1 MTAEAPPDDAPFGRL
16 VVALLLL
23 RQLLDLVRV
32 EGCLADVVRQALA
45 GHQVAL
51 AHFVAPPP
59 SRMRGSSIASSTSE
73 TKTPITTSTA
83 SNIRKAPARYISWL
97 CRERSSSGPLVGRSI
112 TMETRAEP
120 DTMAGRIMPMAE
132 S

>member
-73 TKTPITTSTA
+73 TKQPITTSPA
-83 SNIRKAPARYISWL
+83 SNLKIGRAA
-97 CRERSSSGPLVGRSI
+97 CRERVCQ
-112 TMETRAEP
+112 
-120 DTMAGRIMPMAE
+120 
-132 S
+132 

>member
-1 MTAEAPPDDAPFGRL
+1 M
-16 VVALLLL
+16 VVALLLR
-23 RQLLDLVRV
+23 RQLLDFVRI

-73 TKTPITTSTA
+73 TKTPITTSIA
-83 SNIRKAPARYISWL
+83 SNIMKTPARYISWL
-97 CRERSSSGPLVGRSI
+97 CRARNSSGPLVGRSL
-112 TMETRAEP
+112 TMEPSSEP
-120 DTMAGRIMPMAE
+120 ATMTGWLMPKLDLT
-132 S
+132 